1 MSAQRTCQGCDK
13 DFIQTFG
20 GRPRKKCYDCVP
32 ARLNQNG
39 DTPRTKRGKQH
50 GGVAQKTQ
58 SKHNQPDTAGKHAD
72 TQVERASSESSQ
84 RHCPYC
90 GSYPAG
96 NANTNESYLFCNPN
110 HRARFAEKVAK
121 AQAEGKARHDSN
133 GKLPSMLAGHK
144 PPRQRPLERVRELRE
159 AERRPS
165 RKKAMA

>member
-1 MSAQRTCQGCDK
+1 MSAQRTCQGCGK
-13 DFIQTFG
+13 DFVQTFG

-39 DTPRTKRGKQH
+39 GQSHDKPRTKRGKQH

-58 SKHNQPDTAGKHAD
+58 SKHNQPDTAGKHTGNTGANGSA
-72 TQVERASSESSQ
+72 ESSE

-90 GSYPAG
+90 GSYPAPG
-96 NANTNESYLFCNPN
+96 EAFCNPQ
-110 HRARFAEKVAK
+110 HRALFAEKVART
-121 AQAEGKARHDSN
+121 QAETPIRRIQPGAV
-133 GKLPSMLAGHK
+133 G
-144 PPRQRPLERVRELRE
+144 PRTLRPLERVRELRE